1 MDKIKWQ
8 DPSSNVTA
16 QRPNNSN
23 LLHSKATDHSRAQLH
38 AANEGGESGNV
49 ISPGLGIKITHGLLT
64 SWPKHSGESFRL
76 AFSLVL
82 DILVYGFAYFEAHF
96 NSINYYYSV

>member
-1 MDKIKWQ
+1 MQSVFFLCLFTSFLDRDVKSDRQ
-8 DPSSNVTA
+8 DPSSNATA

-49 ISPGLGIKITHGLLT
+49 ISPGLGIKITHG
-64 SWPKHSGESFRL
+64 P
-76 AFSLVL
+76 
-82 DILVYGFAYFEAHF
+82 
-96 NSINYYYSV
+96 